1 MALTL
6 LVIYRRYHPS
16 PSFLWMIFPNNLWL
30 IELNLV
36 DQEEA
41 GVEAASGL
49 STMHRTKNDSIG

>member
-1 MALTL
+1 
-6 LVIYRRYHPS
+6 
-16 PSFLWMIFPNNLWL
+16 MIFPNNLWL
-30 IELNLV
+30 IGLNLV